1 MGNSSPATNNIVCLM
16 APPLRL
22 VRGYHNREEVRMRL
36 QPLNPLFGAE
46 LLPGG
51 ELQKLSK
58 LIADGRIRVE

>member
-1 MGNSSPATNNIVCLM
+1 M